1 MQFLK
6 FPKKRQFWAKNSIFT
21 HKVKYIVMFS
31 IIKVRVEIGANDE
44 VYHCHVF
51 DFLDKESLNMS
62 LRSITTRS
70 TCLLFASVNKN
81 IIFFFTENGTNFGHH
96 CDNLTK
102 FWLSQQVSFNAR
114 YCNNYYFLFFYH
126 KMNKFVNDLIN

>member
-6 FPKKRQFWAKNSIFT
+6 NPKKSQFCTKNSIFT

-44 VYHCHVF
+44 VYHCNVF

-96 CDNLTK
+96 CDH
-102 FWLSQQVSFNAR
+102 LSQISVFAISFIK
-114 YCNNYYFLFFYH
+114 CKKL
-126 KMNKFVNDLIN
+126 

>member
-6 FPKKRQFWAKNSIFT
+6 NPKKSQFCTKNSIFT

-44 VYHCHVF
+44 VYHCNVF

-81 IIFFFTENGTNFGHH
+81 IIFFSRKTAQILVTIVIIFP
-96 CDNLTK
+96 K
-102 FWLSQQVSFNAR
+102 FLFLQQVSFNAR
-114 YCNNYYFLFFYH
+114 NCNNYYL
-126 KMNKFVNDLIN
+126 

>member
-6 FPKKRQFWAKNSIFT
+6 FPKKWRFWAKNSIFT
-21 HKVKYIVMFS
+21 HKMKHIVMFS

-44 VYHCHVF
+44 VYHCHVY

-102 FWLSQQVSFNAR
+102 FRWSKQFSFNAR
-114 YCNNYYFLFFYH
+114 YCNNYNFLFFYH
-126 KMNKFVNDLIN
+126 IMNKFVNDLIN